1 MRTILHIMLIMAS
14 LILSYPTSMLAQD
27 DPVMVLTSGK
37 KGIAD
42 KFGRKIAGATI
53 SIKQDGKAFKTIN
66 TGSNG
71 KYENII
77 MPYDHIYEV
86 TISKEG
92 FVSKITLIDGKKGYF
107 PDEIMEKKTEIQFV
121 PEMVSKQSG
130 VDYSVIT
137 KSPVAKARIDPST
150 GQMNYDMGF
159 ISRRSKEI
167 QKFMASQSDKQEENE
182 KKFNTELAA
191 GNKAFSSGNYQQAIA
206 KYNAAK
212 AIKPDHPGLD
222 SKIADAENKQLE
234 NGENAEVLAQFNAK
248 IKEGDALVS
257 SNKFDEA
264 IAKYEAAKSIKP
276 GDSIPNQKIAA
287 ANKAKNNAANA
298 ANNLAYVAKMKEAKT
313 AFDGKDYTNAKS
325 KYEEALKLKPG
336 ERAPS
341 DKIKE
346 IARIFEKQAKYDA
359 LIKEADTKFAAKE
372 WAGAKAKYQTA
383 KGLLNESYPAEQ
395 IAKANVELAKQSEE
409 KQKRT
414 KYDGLI
420 ARGNAHFSSKKLELA
435 KSSYQEA
442 LGLYD
447 EQLPKDQLAKI
458 EVLLKKQNEENKKK
472 AEFDNLM
479 AQGQKHFVNNDWVQA
494 KTAYEAAQKITNDA
508 NVNQKITLVN
518 KKIKEETDAA
528 AAAELKKQKEEQ
540 YQQLLAKAKAE
551 FDSKNWVEA
560 KKKYAQALTI
570 FSRKEVTDQIALI
583 NTNIQK
589 SKAAEKTAELEKVK
603 ETNYSKAIADAK
615 SYMTAKNWN
624 EARKAFS
631 SALKIYDRKEAHDG
645 ITAVQKAI
653 KNESDAAANEAAEK
667 AKRAQYDQLIS
678 KGNAQFQSKN
688 WEGAKASYNRA
699 ISLFSE
705 QLPKD
710 QIAKINVEIEKEK
723 ENNLAS
729 AAEAKTLAQYK
740 AKIKQAD
747 ASRGLANDG
756 PAINKAIALYKAANA
771 IKNDE
776 TYPAEEVAK
785 LQEKLESINSAQSAY
800 DKLISVANTKFTNGD
815 YDKAQELYTR
825 AKGMHPEDPYPPKRL
840 AEIIKKK
847 EEQKAKELLAAKEKE
862 RRNKYENLIKAGDT
876 QMASKN
882 WAEARVAYTNA
893 IKLFP
898 EEYPKKQLVLI
909 VKAIQDEKNATNA
922 ELAKKEK
929 RAKYDELIVKSDN
942 SYRQKNWGQA
952 KSTYRAALN
961 LFDEDYPKNQIELID
976 KAIQAEKDLALEN
989 EANRKILLAYN
1000 AKIKEANAVRDAAT
1014 DGKKIQLAI
1023 NLFKAA
1029 NKIKSD
1035 ETYPATEVAKL
1046 QEKLD
1051 KMNDGAAA
1059 YQKLIDVA
1067 DKKLQAEDYKKAKE
1081 LYARAKGLRAN
1092 DKYPPA
1098 QIRKINAI
1106 LKEKEAQLAL
1116 DNKYNSL
1123 IAKSDTEFKDEQF
1136 KIALRS
1142 YQSALKIK
1150 PTEDYPK
1157 SQIAKIKKFL
1167 ASKGELVEQKK
1178 APKNKVDRDPDSQ
1191 FGKDV
1196 TGQKS
1201 PDLAIKDLLD
1211 NQLVDD
1217 NWRDKAL
1224 ENTVV
1229 SEFDFN
1235 QRLESNAKSKSDDS
1249 FQKYDDYNL
1258 GLANA
1263 DLKNDESRKRII
1275 DEVENARSIRE
1286 NQNVA
1291 KEKVFTDRTYTSYS
1305 KAREYIERTDREKQ
1319 SAISSKDL
1327 NAEAYE
1333 QYKDQ
1338 LINWKDP
1345 KLSVALARSEIAY
1358 SDNQDLKLRTV
1369 QDNEI
1374 NIERREETAN
1384 NQLNNKISIDEW
1396 NRALQETDNETDY
1409 RQHEFFNSFTEQ
1421 SSKEADED
1429 DQRRLEFAKRMEE
1442 YKDLDREL
1450 NAKQAENNE
1459 ARTYQT
1465 HQSIENDLK
1474 KLQDISESREQ
1485 PRLKYVDAYESY
1497 KDDLSKWNKNIS
1509 ADGDNK
1515 TYSKHNYIEN
1525 YKTNAADNVDELD
1538 LQRQK
1543 KVAEYIK
1550 TIDLLEGSG
1559 NEEELS
1565 AQDKTYE
1572 VHKEQE
1578 KYLEQTQE
1586 FNVGSDKQRQRNVEA
1601 NESTR
1606 DQLENQHTDK
1616 QKNATEKNYQQQQN
1630 QDEFTTKMNNQ
1641 LAGADV
1647 PRQKGV
1653 DELTNVQDKMFNA
1666 QAEKN
1671 QVLEDQYNL
1680 RRNKYE
1686 DNASIDVKENANSFK
1701 NQLALDYDQG
1711 VTENVYQSTDARGN
1725 VTKVT
1730 VVRIVV
1736 QGNKGYKYIMVK
1748 TKFAEQ
1754 YFKDDRPIS
1763 ETTWDTET
1771 TVSSE

>member
-1 MRTILHIMLIMAS
+1 MRNTLHTLLILTILL
-14 LILSYPTSMLAQD
+14 LSYPSSVLAQD

-42 KFGRKIAGATI
+42 KFGRKVDGATI
-53 SIKQDGKAFKTIN
+53 SIKQDGKAFKTVQ

-86 TISKEG
+86 TISKGG

-121 PEMVSKQSG
+121 PEMISKQPG

-150 GQMNYDMGF
+150 GQMNYDMSF
-159 ISRRSKEI
+159 ISRRSSEI
-167 QKFMASQSDKQEENE
+167 QKFMASQSNKQKENDQ
-182 KKFNTELAA
+182 KFNTELAA
-191 GNKAFSSGNYQQAIA
+191 GNKAFSSGNYQQAIT
-206 KYNAAK
+206 KFNAAK
-212 AIKPDHPGLD
+212 LIKPDHPGLE
-222 SKIADAENKQLE
+222 SKIADAENKLQE
-234 NGENAEVLAQFNAK
+234 NKANAEVLAKFNAK
-248 IKEGDALVS
+248 IKEGDDLVAS
-257 SNKFDEA
+257 KKFDEA
-264 IAKYEAAKSIKP
+264 IAKYESAKNIKP
-276 GDSIPNQKIAA
+276 GDPIPNKKIAA

-313 AFDGKDYTNAKS
+313 AFDSKDYTNAKL
-325 KYEEALKLKPG
+325 KYEEAVGLKPG
-336 ERAPS
+336 ERAPK
-341 DKIKE
+341 DKLKE
-346 IARIFEKQAKYDA
+346 ISNIFEKQARYDA
-359 LIKEADTKFAAKE
+359 FIKEADAKFATAD
-372 WAGAKAKYQTA
+372 WVGAKAKYLAA
-383 KGLLNESYPAEQ
+383 KNLINESYPTEQ
-395 IAKANVELAKQSEE
+395 IAKVNEKLAEQSQE
-409 KQKRT
+409 KQKKT

-420 ARGNAHFSSKKLELA
+420 ARGNANFSSKKLDLA
-435 KSSYQEA
+435 KSNYQEA

-458 EVLLKKQNEENKKK
+458 EVLLKKQNEENQKK
-472 AEFDNLM
+472 AEFDDLM
-479 AQGQKHFVNNDWVQA
+479 AQGQKHYVNNDWVQA
-494 KTAYEAAQKITNDA
+494 KTAYEAAKKITNDA

-518 KKIKEETDAA
+518 KKIKEEADAS
-528 AAAELKKQKEEQ
+528 AAAELNKQKEEQ
-540 YQQLLAKAKAE
+540 YQQLLSKAKGE
-551 FDSKNWVEA
+551 FDSKNWEES
-560 KKKYAQALTI
+560 KKTYTQALAV

-583 NTNIQK
+583 NSNIQK
-589 SKAAEKTAELEKVK
+589 FKAAEKAAEMEKVK
-603 ETNYSKAIADAK
+603 ETNYSKAIADGK
-615 SYMTAKNWN
+615 SYLDAKNWN
-624 EARKAFS
+624 EARKAYS

-678 KGNAQFQSKN
+678 KGNTQFQSKD
-688 WEGAKASYNRA
+688 WIGAKASYNRA

-710 QIAKINVEIEKEK
+710 QIAKINIEIEKEK
-723 ENNLAS
+723 ENKMAL

-740 AKIKQAD
+740 TKIKQAD
-747 ASRGLANDG
+747 AARGLANDG
-756 PAINKAIALYKAANA
+756 PAINKAIALYKEANA

-776 TYPAEEVAK
+776 TYPAEEVVK
-785 LQEKLESINSAQSAY
+785 LQEKLESINSAQNAY

-840 AEIIKKK
+840 AEITKKK
-847 EEQKAKELLAAKEKE
+847 EEEKAKELLAAKEKE
-862 RRNKYENLIKAGDT
+862 RRDKYDNLIKSGDA

-882 WAEARVAYTNA
+882 WIEAKVSYTNA
-893 IKLFP
+893 LKLFP
-898 EEYPKKQLVLI
+898 EEYPKKQLALI
-909 VKAIQDEKNATNA
+909 VKAIQEEKNAANA
-922 ELAKKEK
+922 ELAEKEK
-929 RAKYDELIVKSDN
+929 RAKYDELIAKSDG
-942 SYRQKNWGQA
+942 SYRLKNWGQA

-961 LFDEDYPKNQIELID
+961 LFDEEYPKKQLELIE
-976 KAIQAEKDLALEN
+976 KAIQAEKDLALED

-1000 AKIKEANAVRDAAT
+1000 AKIKEANSARDIAT

-1029 NKIKSD
+1029 NKIKND
-1035 ETYPATEVAKL
+1035 ETYPATEAAKL
-1046 QEKLD
+1046 QDKLD

-1106 LKEKEAQLAL
+1106 LKEREAKLAL
-1116 DNKYNSL
+1116 DNKYNNL

-1136 KIALRS
+1136 KIAMKS

-1150 PTEDYPK
+1150 PAEAYPK

-1167 ASKGELVEQKK
+1167 ASKGELVEQKTTK
-1178 APKNKVDRDPDSQ
+1178 KKVERSSDAQ
-1191 FGKDV
+1191 FGTNV

-1201 PDLAIKDLLD
+1201 PDLAVKDLLN

-1217 NWRDKAL
+1217 NWRDAAL
-1224 ENTVV
+1224 EKTVV

-1286 NQNVA
+1286 NQNVS
-1291 KEKVFTDRTYTSYS
+1291 KERAFTDRTYTSYT
-1305 KAREYIERTDREKQ
+1305 KAREYIERTNREKQ
-1319 SAISSKDL
+1319 GAISSKDI

-1338 LINWKDP
+1338 LVKWKDP
-1345 KLSVALARSEIAY
+1345 KLSVALSRSELAY
-1358 SDNQDLKLRTV
+1358 ADNQDLKMRTV
-1369 QDNEI
+1369 QDSEI
-1374 NIERREETAN
+1374 NIDRRETTTN
-1384 NQLNNKISIDEW
+1384 NQLANKVSIDEW
-1396 NRALQETDNETDY
+1396 NRSRQEIDNETDY
-1409 RQHEFFNSFTEQ
+1409 RQHQFNTNFTD
-1421 SSKEADED
+1421 KLFKDADEG
-1429 DQRRLEFAKRMEE
+1429 DQRRLEFAKRMQE
-1442 YKDLDREL
+1442 YKDLDRNL
-1450 NAKQAENNE
+1450 TVQQAENNE

-1465 HQSIENDLK
+1465 HQSIESELK
-1474 KLQDISESREQ
+1474 KFQDVSESREQ
-1485 PRLKYVDAYESY
+1485 PRLKYVDAYETY
-1497 KDDLSKWNKNIS
+1497 KDNLSKWSENIS

-1515 TYSKHNYIEN
+1515 TYAKHNYIEN
-1525 YKTNAADNVDELD
+1525 YKTNAADNVEELD
-1538 LQRQK
+1538 IQRQK
-1543 KVAEYIK
+1543 KVANYTK
-1550 TIDLLEGSG
+1550 TIDLLEGSD
-1559 NEEELS
+1559 NQKELS

-1572 VHKEQE
+1572 RHKEQE
-1578 KYLEQTQE
+1578 EYVEKTQE
-1586 FNVGSDKQRQRNVEA
+1586 FNIGSDKQRQRSIEA
-1601 NESTR
+1601 NEATR
-1606 DQLENQHTDK
+1606 DQLENQQTDK
-1616 QKNATEKNYQQQQN
+1616 QESATEKNYQQQQD

-1653 DELTNVQDKMFNA
+1653 DDLTNIQDKMYND

-1671 QVLEDQYNL
+1671 QVLDDAYNA

-1686 DNASIDVKENANSFK
+1686 DNASIDIQENSSSFK
-1701 NQLALDYDQG
+1701 NQLAIDYDQG

-1730 VVRIVV
+1730 VVRVVV